1 MGKSSP
7 FATIRCLCVGEVL
20 VRVTIATKNQD
31 TCRCT
36 NNKGSDNSGTPASAG
51 KSVCTETRK
60 INNNNGANIYNICN
74 MRVSGCMSTCM
85 DPGCIVSEWKLT

>member
-1 MGKSSP
+1 MGFSCDYLNMGKSSP
-7 FATIRCLCVGEVL
+7 FATIRCLWVGELL

-60 INNNNGANIYNICN
+60 INNNNGANN
-74 MRVSGCMSTCM
+74 
-85 DPGCIVSEWKLT
+85 L

>member
-60 INNNNGANIYNICN
+60 INNNNGANICNICN
-74 MRVSGCMSTCM
+74 MRVSASLPVWILGVLFLNGS
-85 DPGCIVSEWKLT
+85 